1 MMPFVFSAC
10 LVVEK
15 RDRQNIIC
23 IHGCNKEFEMP
34 KISGK
39 TMTRGANEFERLDS
53 TDCALQTISKMTKIV
68 VNEEKKHT
76 DSEITTRM
84 VLERIL
90 ALETNNIIHTQ
101 VKQKQQSQ
109 VQRENRPVRLSLP
122 TRITSN
128 MENEIRSALYLLAR
142 TINIENGYSKK
153 NLFVALILSPTIH
166 HESQNLH
173 SVSIVKT

>member
-1 MMPFVFSAC
+1 MMTFVFSAC

-153 NLFVALILSPTIH
+153 NLFVALILLPTIH

>member
-10 LVVEK
+10 LVIEK